1 MHGLQ
6 YKQSFSLEVE
16 NVVKET
22 DKTVVK
28 RQSHP
33 NNQSSDREDVEEKDV
48 SQKKKET
55 RQIGVDESELETFW
69 RYYIA

>member
-6 YKQSFSLEVE
+6 YKQSLSLEVE

-33 NNQSSDREDVEEKDV
+33 NSQSSEREDVEEKDA
-48 SQKKKET
+48 SQKKHET
-55 RQIGVDESELETFW
+55 RDISADESELETFW

>member
-6 YKQSFSLEVE
+6 YKQPLSLEVE
-16 NVVKET
+16 NVAKET

-28 RQSHP
+28 KHSHP

-55 RQIGVDESELETFW
+55 RKIGVDESELETFW

>member
-6 YKQSFSLEVE
+6 YKQSLSLEVE

-22 DKTVVK
+22 NKAVVK

-33 NNQSSDREDVEEKDV
+33 NSQSSEREDVKEKDA

-55 RQIGVDESELETFW
+55 RDISADESELETFW

>member
-1 MHGLQ
+1 M
-6 YKQSFSLEVE
+6 
-16 NVVKET
+16 VKET
-22 DKTVVK
+22 NKAVVK

-33 NNQSSDREDVEEKDV
+33 NSQSSEREDVKEKDA

-55 RQIGVDESELETFW
+55 RDISADESELETFW